1 MLINLGD
8 QLNQLLNSKN
18 PSTGP
23 QNRKSSANKAS
34 LNGKGKA
41 GATYTS
47 AGPGSQVGTKTA
59 VGQKSKSSTYSHHG
73 QSAAQQ
79 LYE

>member
-1 MLINLGD
+1 VLINLGD

-23 QNRKSSANKAS
+23 QNRKSSTNKAS

-47 AGPGSQVGTKTA
+47 GGLSSQAGAKTA
-59 VGQKSKSSTYSHHG
+59 AGQKSKSSTYSHHG
-73 QSAAQQ
+73 PSTA
-79 LYE
+79 